1 MIGLRLNDCGGLGA
15 SRGTQATFCP
25 AGGNNYRYIYVDK
38 YKEKQILMKRIY
50 SLLVALAV
58 LVALV
63 ACEGD
68 HVVIETDWTTLE
80 TVELNKQ
87 YRKYM
92 DGEWVYQYDDSIHF
106 IELYYTFNIKD
117 STMTGYYN
125 ELVRT
130 NISVDGSPEHDE
142 WQLLWQGSLSGKWEL
157 LHSVELDHAYI
168 YMEQM
173 VYKNVHGVLAKYDV
187 LAGRVLFYGANK
199 HTLRVT
205 SPLTFRRIDMH
216 HPEEL

>member
-1 MIGLRLNDCGGLGA
+1 
-15 SRGTQATFCP
+15 
-25 AGGNNYRYIYVDK
+25 
-38 YKEKQILMKRIY
+38 MKHQVLIM
-50 SLLVALAV
+50 LVALAATM
-58 LVALV
+58 ALV

-68 HVVIETDWTTLE
+68 HEVIETDWTTLE

-106 IELYYTFNIKD
+106 IELYYTFNNKD
-117 STMTGYYN
+117 STFTGYYN
-125 ELVRT
+125 ELIRT
-130 NISVDGSPEHDE
+130 NVSSDGTPEHDE
-142 WQLLWQGSLSGKWEL
+142 WQLLWQGSFSGKWAL

-168 YMEQM
+168 YMDNM
-173 VYKNVHGVLAKYDV
+173 VYKNVHGVLANYDV

-199 HTLRVT
+199 HTLKVT

-216 HPEEL
+216 HPDSNP

>member
-1 MIGLRLNDCGGLGA
+1 MVAWCVKGYPSHLLSCR
-15 SRGTQATFCP
+15 
-25 AGGNNYRYIYVDK
+25 GNNSRYIYVDK

-68 HVVIETDWTTLE
+68 HEVIETDWTTLE

-117 STMTGYYN
+117 STITGYYN

-130 NISVDGSPEHDE
+130 NISSDGSPEHDE
-142 WQLLWQGSLSGKWEL
+142 WQLLWQGSFSGKWEL

-168 YMEQM
+168 YMDKM
-173 VYKNVHGVLAKYDV
+173 VYKDVHGVLAKYDV

-205 SPLTFRRIDMH
+205 TPLTFRRIDMH

>member
-1 MIGLRLNDCGGLGA
+1 
-15 SRGTQATFCP
+15 
-25 AGGNNYRYIYVDK
+25 
-38 YKEKQILMKRIY
+38 MKRTIN
-50 SLLVALAV
+50 LLMALVV
-58 LVALV
+58 LAGLV

-92 DGEWVYQYDDSIHF
+92 DGEWLYQYDDSIHY
-106 IELYYTFNIKD
+106 IELYYTFNNED
-117 STMTGYYN
+117 STFTGYYN

-130 NISVDGSPEHDE
+130 NVSSDGTPEHNE
-142 WQLLWQGSLSGKWEL
+142 WQLLWQGSFSGRWAL

-168 YMEQM
+168 YMDNM
-173 VYKNVHGVLAKYDV
+173 VYKGVHGVLAKYDV
-187 LAGRVLFYGANK
+187 LAGRVLFYGANRS
-199 HTLRVT
+199 TLRVT

-216 HPEEL
+216 HPEEPE

>member
-1 MIGLRLNDCGGLGA
+1 
-15 SRGTQATFCP
+15 
-25 AGGNNYRYIYVDK
+25 
-38 YKEKQILMKRIY
+38 MKHQVLIM
-50 SLLVALAV
+50 LVALAATM
-58 LVALV
+58 ALV

-68 HVVIETDWTTLE
+68 HEVIETDWTTLE

-106 IELYYTFNIKD
+106 IELYYTFYNKD
-117 STMTGYYN
+117 STFTGYYN
-125 ELVRT
+125 ELIRT
-130 NISVDGSPEHDE
+130 NVSSDGTPEHDQ
-142 WQLLWQGSLSGKWEL
+142 WQLLWQGSFSGKWAL

-168 YMEQM
+168 YMDNL
-173 VYKNVHGVLAKYDV
+173 VYKNVHGVLANYDV

-199 HTLRVT
+199 HTLKVT

-216 HPEEL
+216 HPDSNP

>member
-1 MIGLRLNDCGGLGA
+1 
-15 SRGTQATFCP
+15 
-25 AGGNNYRYIYVDK
+25 
-38 YKEKQILMKRIY
+38 MKRVWV
-50 SLLVALAV
+50 LLLAV
-58 LVALV
+58 AVMATLAS
-63 ACEGD
+63 CEGD
-68 HVVIETDWTTLE
+68 HEVFETDWTTLE
-80 TVELNKQ
+80 TVELNDQ

-92 DGEWVYQYDDSIHF
+92 DGEWEYQYDDSIHY

-130 NISVDGSPEHDE
+130 NVSSSGTTEHDE
-142 WQLLWQGSLSGKWEL
+142 WQLLWQGSFSGKWAL

-168 YMEQM
+168 YMDQL
-173 VYKNVHGVLAKYDV
+173 VYKNVHGVLRNYDV

-199 HTLRVT
+199 TTLRVT

-216 HPEEL
+216 HPVRDD

>member
-1 MIGLRLNDCGGLGA
+1 
-15 SRGTQATFCP
+15 
-25 AGGNNYRYIYVDK
+25 
-38 YKEKQILMKRIY
+38 MKRIY

-68 HVVIETDWTTLE
+68 HEVIETDWTTLE

-117 STMTGYYN
+117 STITGYYN

-130 NISVDGSPEHDE
+130 NISSDGSPEHDE
-142 WQLLWQGSLSGKWEL
+142 WQLLWQGSFSGKWEL

-168 YMEQM
+168 YMDKM
-173 VYKNVHGVLAKYDV
+173 VYKDVHGILAKYAV

-205 SPLTFRRIDMH
+205 TPLTFRRIDMH
-216 HPEEL
+216 HPEPVPDPKP